1 LFSNRRAESWTPD
14 QVRGDEEAMDDEVSG
29 RRAEVREDPTDI
41 RAFLRLS
48 PRVTT
53 SGAIGPGDPPRLA
66 AIGVRH
72 VINLAAEG
80 IRYTP
85 IPVPFDAPAEAHFRA
100 FASAMQEDANPVH
113 VHCIM
118 NWPRLCLHVSARLR
132 NMHGRSRG
140 ARADGA
146 HLVAGYERSSGRADM
161 GGVHQ
166 GRGTLNFN
174 GQHIVVT
181 GASSGIGL
189 VTARLLAERGAR
201 VTLIA
206 RRAERLQEIAAEL
219 GGDTK
224 WAAADVADKVQL
236 EAGLDKAAEQ
246 NGPIHGL
253 FANAG
258 LTGGFTPAVS
268 FPADVFEETIRV
280 NLTSVFWAIQK
291 VLPGMIEAEKGVIL
305 VTGSMGSKRGMA
317 MNPAYVASKHGVLGL
332 TRAIAVEMA
341 PHNIRANCI
350 IPGFIRTEALDRI
363 PPEQQ
368 GKIEGR
374 IPMRRMGNPEELAE
388 VAAFLLSDAAS
399 HVTGQDWAVDG
410 GVLETI
416 EV

>member
-1 LFSNRRAESWTPD
+1 MN
-14 QVRGDEEAMDDEVSG
+14 
-29 RRAEVREDPTDI
+29 
-41 RAFLRLS
+41 
-48 PRVTT
+48 
-53 SGAIGPGDPPRLA
+53 
-66 AIGVRH
+66 
-72 VINLAAEG
+72 
-80 IRYTP
+80 
-85 IPVPFDAPAEAHFRA
+85 FD
-100 FASAMQEDANPVH
+100 
-113 VHCIM
+113 
-118 NWPRLCLHVSARLR
+118 
-132 NMHGRSRG
+132 
-140 ARADGA
+140 
-146 HLVAGYERSSGRADM
+146 
-161 GGVHQ
+161 
-166 GRGTLNFN
+166 

-189 VTARLLAERGAR
+189 VTARLLAERGAA

-206 RRAERLQEIAAEL
+206 RRSDKLEETKQEL
-219 GGDTK
+219 GGRTA
-224 WAAADVADKVQL
+224 WATADVGDKAQL
-236 EAGLDKAAEQ
+236 ESALDAAVEQ

-258 LTGGFTPAVS
+258 LTGGFTPAVE
-268 FPADVFEETIRV
+268 FDPQVFEDTIRV

-291 VLPGMIEAEKGVIL
+291 VLPPMIEAKKGSIL

-341 PHNIRANCI
+341 PHGVRANCI

-368 GKIEGR
+368 GKIEAR
-374 IPMRRMGNPEELAE
+374 VPQRRMGSPEELAE

-410 GVLETI
+410 GVLESI